1 MKKWY
6 FSENGSVTGPY
17 SISEANTLLEKNNDV
32 YGWNPTFSQWLP
44 VTQIPE
50 FSELIPDS
58 KPAAQVPK
66 ELIDRFVTKKRDL
79 NKKIKLID
87 ETIKNTEE
95 HIELFDNEIN
105 QYKSLTESLSVDV
118 KNNIVPLE
126 KKHQLVMKQL
136 QELKKAAEIAK
147 HEIIDVV
154 QEFGDLVLS
163 KANENAAGLS
173 ELKELPEFKNETATA
188 VSKPVNSER
197 AGYVNSTASKKVQ
210 AKPHNASKN
219 VETTEK
225 LDVVAQKE
233 LNNNNKNIER
243 DTSTNEYS
251 QEQSSENEVNSEQN
265 AFSGVK
271 NKFKS
276 VFKPKA
282 EEPTVKLSD
291 KLKQL
296 EQPPKEVVTQDEN
309 DAELIEDSEEQKTT
323 RRRRRRF

>member
-6 FSENGSVTGPY
+6 FSENGSVSGPY
-17 SISEANTLLEKNNDV
+17 SMSEANTLLKKNNDV

-87 ETIKNTEE
+87 ETIKNSEE
-95 HIELFDNEIN
+95 HIKLFDNEIN
-105 QYKSLTESLSVDV
+105 QYKSLTESLSDDV

-126 KKHQLVMKQL
+126 KKHQLVIKQL
-136 QELKKAAEIAK
+136 LELKKAAEIAK

-163 KANENAAGLS
+163 KANESEAGLS
-173 ELKELPEFKNETATA
+173 ELKELPELKSET
-188 VSKPVNSER
+188 SKRINSEH
-197 AGYVNSTASKKVQ
+197 AGSVNSTTSIKARTKSY
-210 AKPHNASKN
+210 NAPKN
-219 VETTEK
+219 VEPTET
-225 LDVVAQKE
+225 LNVVAQKKVQINSKE
-233 LNNNNKNIER
+233 IES
-243 DTSTNEYS
+243 DTSTSEHS
-251 QEQSSENEVNSEQN
+251 QEKTSVNEENSEQN

-276 VFKPKA
+276 VFKPKV
-282 EEPTVKLSD
+282 EEPTIKLSD

-296 EQPPKEVVTQDEN
+296 EQPPKEVVTQDATQGVN
-309 DAELIEDSEEQKTT
+309 DDELIEDSEEQKTT